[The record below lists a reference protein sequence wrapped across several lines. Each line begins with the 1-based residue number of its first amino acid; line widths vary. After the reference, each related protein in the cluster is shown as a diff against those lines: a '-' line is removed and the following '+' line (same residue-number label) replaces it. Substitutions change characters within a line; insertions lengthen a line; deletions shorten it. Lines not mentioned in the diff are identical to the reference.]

1 MTASGDTSS
10 NHHHHDHTITT
21 TDFHH
26 NNPIT
31 TTTTTTTTT
40 PASYSTFANDNRN
53 SKTPSKWSPSCS
65 ILPARVTFVV
75 MGFFGSF
82 LIFVYKTVLSMSI
95 IAMVVPH
102 NGTAAH
108 HNGHDHNQNITGT
121 VCHLGGG
128 SAAGNATV
136 FPYPGPKYDWDSTVQ
151 STLLGAFFYGY
162 VLTQIPGGVLAS
174 RFGGKW
180 IFGIAILITAVMSL
194 LGPAAAALDW
204 RLLMATRIVQGL
216 AEGVCFPVINGM
228 IAQVFF
234 PKTRLKNPS
243 FKPPFPHF
251 LSSGSPRWS
260 VPWGRR

>member
-1 MTASGDTSS
+1 
-10 NHHHHDHTITT
+10 
-21 TDFHH
+21 
-26 NNPIT
+26 
-31 TTTTTTTTT
+31 
-40 PASYSTFANDNRN
+40 
-53 SKTPSKWSPSCS
+53 
-65 ILPARVTFVV
+65 
-75 MGFFGSF
+75 
-82 LIFVYKTVLSMSI
+82 MSI

-108 HNGHDHNQNITGT
+108 HNGHDHNITGT
-121 VCHLGGG
+121 VCHLPGSGAGGNG
-128 SAAGNATV
+128 TEV

-228 IAQVFF
+228 IAQVFCF
-234 PKTRLKNPS
+234 SKNPS
-243 FKPPFPHF
+243 
-251 LSSGSPRWS
+251 
-260 VPWGRR
+260 